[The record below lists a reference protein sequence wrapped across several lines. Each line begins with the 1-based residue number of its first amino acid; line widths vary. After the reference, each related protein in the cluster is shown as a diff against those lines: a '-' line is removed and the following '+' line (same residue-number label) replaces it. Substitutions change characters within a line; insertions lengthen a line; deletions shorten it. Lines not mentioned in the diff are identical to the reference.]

1 MRVRIARVWCSQ
13 HLIVNSMC
21 IVDGIVARGMDECT
35 PYDARLCVK
44 VWGTVAQNRGGVVR
58 SAVVA

>member
-1 MRVRIARVWCSQ
+1 VWCSQ

-21 IVDGIVARGMDECT
+21 IVDGIGTRGMDEFT

-44 VWGTVAQNRGGVVR
+44 VWGTLAQNRGGVIC